1 MILNNTTSQSGTVS
15 GVELRCRI
23 SNVDRS
29 PTTIPDET
37 PLSGTGWHSDGRRFA
52 GEVAL
57 PLKASYRP
65 PVFSICLR
73 CQLIEIRQDCWVSR
87 RYTTRQKKAKSP
99 SPQIGDWCPKQLR
112 RQPQINPLSLSCPL
126 LRCACSCSPPSSPP
140 RWRRS
145 ISVRA
150 RVARGWALT
159 RCVILLSTC
168 AMSLARHSVPPTQQC
183 ANCGPEEPS
192 CICAG
197 HWLFGYTCGD
207 AHWQSRLRWR
217 IRVRLALPHHGW
229 PPAAMAHAA
238 VLCVAGVV
246 PSPSA
251 AGTQTASITTTW
263 ASLKP
268 TTPSRR

>member
-1 MILNNTTSQSGTVS
+1 MGDFGHASRQS
-15 GVELRCRI
+15 L
-23 SNVDRS
+23 
-29 PTTIPDET
+29 
-37 PLSGTGWHSDGRRFA
+37 LS
-52 GEVAL
+52 E
-57 PLKASYRP
+57 
-65 PVFSICLR
+65 
-73 CQLIEIRQDCWVSR
+73 
-87 RYTTRQKKAKSP
+87 
-99 SPQIGDWCPKQLR
+99 
-112 RQPQINPLSLSCPL
+112 
-126 LRCACSCSPPSSPP
+126 CACSCLPPFSPP

-145 ISVRA
+145 TSARA
-150 RVARGWALT
+150 RVARGLALI

-168 AMSLARHSVPPTQQC
+168 AMSLARHSVPPTHQC
-183 ANCGPEEPS
+183 ADCGPEEPP

-197 HWLFGYTCGD
+197 HWRFGYTCGD
-207 AHWQSRLRWR
+207 AHWQQCLRWR

-263 ASLKP
+263 ASLKS